1 VNQGLV
7 RVARP
12 PEGLD
17 GSKPGDAGIAASA
30 CGGNNVFLRE
40 TVNLPTADH
49 IFQYRIAATANF
61 RLARNNLVRKELP

>member
-1 VNQGLV
+1 M
-7 RVARP
+7 
-12 PEGLD
+12 
-17 GSKPGDAGIAASA
+17 PGDAGIAASA